1 MASQPKESSLEELM
15 ESPFSESLDGSLTN
29 ELVET
34 DGGTVVKKFSS
45 RPKMAYVQM
54 LGRIPSGKF
63 EFQDRASRIENERIF
78 RNYMEDM
85 DVYIPDIL
93 RVEDNF
99 VEFEK
104 VEGEDMNTYL
114 NQASPSEAYEAGKL
128 AGDFLY
134 QLHDEDAAI
143 TDLRINNFM
152 MRDIGGLAF
161 VDAEYF
167 SEDATDWEKQMDFI
181 TLASSAKQVEPEAY
195 KGFREGFQESYGDI
209 RLSSDMISSITAP
222 GHAVLLEQ
230 DKDRLR
236 NSAGNIR
243 DDAENYLDH
252 FLN

>member
-1 MASQPKESSLEELM
+1 MTGQTDEPSLEELM
-15 ESPFSESLDGSLTN
+15 DSPFSESLDGSLTN

-34 DGGTVVKKFSS
+34 GEDTVVKKFSS

-54 LGRIPSGKF
+54 FGRTPSRKI
-63 EFQDRASRIENERIF
+63 EFQDQDSRIENERIF
-78 RNYMEDM
+78 RDYVDDI
-85 DVYIPDIL
+85 DVYVPDIL

-99 VEFEK
+99 VEFER

-114 NQASPSEAYEAGKL
+114 NQAAPNEAYQAGEL
-128 AGDFLY
+128 AGEFLNRV
-134 QLHDEDAAI
+134 HDEDSAI

-167 SEDATDWEKQMDFI
+167 SEDATDWEKQMDLI

-195 KGFREGFQESYGDI
+195 RGFREGFQESYGDI
-209 RLSSDMISSITAP
+209 GFSSGIVSSITAP
-222 GHAVLLEQ
+222 GHAALLER
-230 DKDRLR
+230 DTDRLR
-236 NSAGNIR
+236 NSAANIR
-243 DDAENYLDH
+243 DDAENYVSQ

>member
-1 MASQPKESSLEELM
+1 MTGQTDRPSLEELM
-15 ESPFSESLDGSLTN
+15 ESPFSQPLDGSLTN

-34 DGGTVVKKFSS
+34 NEDTVVKKFSS

-54 LGRIPSGKF
+54 FGRIPSRKI
-63 EFQDRASRIENERIF
+63 EFQDQDSRIENERIF
-78 RNYMEDM
+78 RDYVNDI
-85 DVYIPDIL
+85 DVYVPDIL

-99 VEFEK
+99 VEFAR

-114 NQASPSEAYEAGKL
+114 NQASPSEAYKAGEL

-134 QLHDEDAAI
+134 QVHDEDAAI

-167 SEDATDWEKQMDFI
+167 SEDATDWEKQMDLI
-181 TLASSAKQVEPEAY
+181 TMVSSAKQVEPEAY
-195 KGFREGFQESYGDI
+195 RGFREGFQEGYGEI
-209 RLSSDMISSITAP
+209 GFSSDMISSITAP
-222 GHAVLLEQ
+222 GHAALLEQ
-230 DKDRLR
+230 DMDRLR
-236 NSAGNIR
+236 NSASNIK
-243 DDAENYLDH
+243 DDAENYLDY